1 VKRAFPLP
9 FANFVIDAEKGR
21 AMLSAVASNGSEK
34 TLTQNKNTM
43 KTQNTL
49 TDEQITDAGHDS
61 DMIPQVRALCAF
73 LDCHPDELSK
83 ERHDHYGMPVFSY
96 GRAEYAIASD
106 SEADSAAFDYVKGSA
121 WAFNAS
127 FILSECELPDELDEA
142 IKAMQEKQ
150 CEGANDAILAMIEK
164 CTTLE
169 SFVQSAISADGR
181 GHFLSS
187 YDGEENEEG
196 EFFIYRT
203 N

>member
-1 VKRAFPLP
+1 
-9 FANFVIDAEKGR
+9 
-21 AMLSAVASNGSEK
+21 
-34 TLTQNKNTM
+34 M
-43 KTQNTL
+43 KTQNTI
-49 TDEQITDAGHDS
+49 TDEQITDAGHDT

-73 LDCHPDELSK
+73 LDCQPDELSK
-83 ERHDHYGMPVFSY
+83 ERYGHYDMPVFSY
-96 GRAEYAIASD
+96 GREEYAIASD
-106 SEADSAAFDYVKGSA
+106 TEANSAAFDYVKDSA

-127 FILSECELPDELDEA
+127 FILSECELPDELEEA
-142 IKAMQEKQ
+142 IRAMQEKQ

-169 SFVQSAISADGR
+169 SFVESAISADGR
-181 GHFLSS
+181 GHFLSG